1 MRTTRKLCSFI
12 VFGSAALF
20 IAACQ
25 GQPELGSGGSVVEGS
40 AGPEGSQ
47 TDSTILTSC
56 DRPIGNTALVEPEP
70 EALALLNNVGLR
82 SPTPVLRLMMAQSNC
97 FRVVDRGAALNNIET
112 EERLRRSGMLQ
123 SGSTTA
129 RGRMVAVDYLITPNI
144 IFSNPNAGGYG
155 GVGALG
161 GVFGWPG
168 LIAGAI
174 AGSIRIQE
182 AQTVLFLSDA
192 HSGVQT
198 AAAEGSA
205 KVKDFGGAG
214 GILGFGGGIGG
225 LAGVG
230 GYGNTAEGKLIV
242 AALVDAHNKLVTQ
255 VRGVEPKKAASGNA
269 APAKSSRR
277 EPPPFEIDRK
287 YVPVV
292 VLNVRSA
299 PSGGASVVTKANPG
313 IALVPSGQRQGN
325 WWEVE
330 SGDATGWVHSG
341 YLKPAP

>member
-1 MRTTRKLCSFI
+1 MKTARKLRACI
-12 VFGSAALF
+12 VFGTAVLF
-20 IAACQ
+20 VAACQ
-25 GQPELGSGGSVVEGS
+25 GQPELGSGGSVVQGS
-40 AGPEGSQ
+40 AGPEGTQ
-47 TDSTILTSC
+47 TDSTMLASC
-56 DRPIGNTALVEPEP
+56 DHPIGNAALVEPEA
-70 EALALLNNVGLR
+70 ETLALLGNVGLR
-82 SPTPVLRLMMAQSNC
+82 SPTPVLRLMMAQSHC
-97 FRVVDRGAALNNIET
+97 FQVVDRGAALGNIET

-161 GVFGWPG
+161 GIFGWPG
-168 LIAGAI
+168 LIAGAV

-242 AALVDAHNKLVTQ
+242 AALVDAHNKLVAQ
-255 VRGVEPKKAASGNA
+255 VRGVEPKKAAASGGGSA
-269 APAKSSRR
+269 TSSRR
-277 EPPPFEIDRK
+277 EPPPFEVGRR

-299 PSGGASVVTKANPG
+299 PNGSASVVTKAQPG
-313 IALVPSGQRQGN
+313 IALVPSGQRDGN

-330 SGDATGWVHSG
+330 SGDSTGWVHSG
-341 YLKPAP
+341 YLQPAP